1 MLRPA
6 LLIGLLASLATSS
19 SSMLYQP
26 ASCPG
31 RTALTNFAGKKV
43 FAMDDTLL
51 FATSNIELDIDGSP
65 RAYGVRDQ
73 GTEDICNGLGPLNPP
88 QCRGKNQGACY
99 ASCQAAF
106 RSWNGRPENL
116 KDVMCSIGL
125 GGGSCEKPDVRLQS
139 PPNESWFVSET
150 SVHPARPASEPAAG
164 WLRRQAAQLDP
175 NIIPYFVIP
184 SGFRGLPWDAS
195 PGDVGIV
202 ADTAGRSFAFIV
214 GDTGGSLNEGSAR
227 LLAAIRGLERLPTHG
242 KRNAFGVETDRLTG
256 AVAGDYRV
264 AIFRHSNRRPGG
276 QGTSLSLTSA
286 EIPGFIASVAAER
299 LQRLGGTARVRSCS
313 L

>member
-6 LLIGLLASLATSS
+6 LLIAALASLATSS
-19 SSMLYQP
+19 SSMMLQT

-31 RTALTNFAGKKV
+31 RTALPNFAGKSV
-43 FAMDDTLL
+43 FVMDDTLL
-51 FATSNIELDIDGSP
+51 FATSNIQLDIDGSP

-88 QCRGKNQGACY
+88 QCRGKNQGACF
-99 ASCQAAF
+99 AQCRAAF
-106 RSWNGRPENL
+106 RAWNGRPEDL

-125 GGGSCEKPDVRLQS
+125 GGGGCGVPDVRLQS
-139 PPNESWFVSET
+139 APNQAWFVSET

-164 WLRRQAAQLDP
+164 WLRRQEAQLDP
-175 NIIPYFVIP
+175 NVIPYFVIP
-184 SGFRGLPWDAS
+184 GGFRHLPWDAS

-227 LLAAIRGLERLPTHG
+227 LLAAIRGLERLPTDR
-242 KRNAFGVETDRLTG
+242 KRNAFGVEVDRLTG

-264 AIFRHSNRRPGG
+264 AIFRRTSRRPGG
-276 QGTSLSLTSA
+276 QGISLSLTSA
-286 EIPGFIASVAAER
+286 EIPAFIESVSAER
-299 LQRLGGTARVRSCS
+299 LQRLGGVARVRACS
-313 L
+313 R